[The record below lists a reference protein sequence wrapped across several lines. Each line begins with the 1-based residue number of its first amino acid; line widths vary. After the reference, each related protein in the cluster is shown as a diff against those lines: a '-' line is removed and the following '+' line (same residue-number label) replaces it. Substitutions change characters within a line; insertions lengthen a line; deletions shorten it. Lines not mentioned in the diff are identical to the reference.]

1 MTQLIQGQ
9 SGIEP
14 SLSSDRYSRSSQLL
28 ERIISRYV
36 RGKSLEALDG
46 VRKSANPPG
55 PPRNGKPL
63 QAYLH
68 VPFCEELCGYC
79 TFYRERF
86 EKALAHRY
94 FAALR
99 EEIAMY
105 RERGYTFDRIYFG
118 GGTPTVLPEELVRT
132 IALVRS
138 LWNPAVISVE
148 THPDHLTEPL
158 YALLEEEGVN
168 RLSVGVQSFQEVVL
182 RGLARNQHIGGDE
195 TRERLTRSIARF
207 KTVNVDMIFSVF
219 GQTTAMLKKDI
230 LAIRELLPDQVTFYP
245 LMAPASD
252 SRPDV
257 PPRKFYDL
265 IVDGLSDLYRIS
277 SGWSFSLNGKS
288 HIDEYITECE
298 DYSGLGAGSFGY
310 VGGVFYANT
319 FSISEYIR
327 QIGERQ
333 FPVIVR
339 KRFLRTER
347 MRYHF
352 LTRLFGGHVDPKEA
366 VRKFGYLPLLKLW
379 KELLMMA
386 AAGGMRPTG
395 RLTKRGRFL
404 SMLMM
409 KEFMSAVSEFRESCR
424 AISIANDGTRG

>member
-1 MTQLIQGQ
+1 M
-9 SGIEP
+9 
-14 SLSSDRYSRSSQLL
+14 L
-28 ERIISRYV
+28 EKIVSRYV
-36 RGKSLEALDG
+36 YSKSLEALDG
-46 VRKSANPPG
+46 LKRSALPPM
-55 PPRNGKPL
+55 PPRGGKPL
-63 QAYLH
+63 QVYLH

-79 TFYRERF
+79 TFNRQRF

-105 RERGYTFDRIYFG
+105 RERGYTFDRLYIG

-138 LWNPAVISVE
+138 LWNPDVISVE

-158 YALLEEEGVN
+158 CALIEEAGVN
-168 RLSVGVQSFQEVVL
+168 RLSVGVQSFQETVL
-182 RGLARNQHIGGDE
+182 RGLARRNQHIDGDE
-195 TRERLTRSIARF
+195 TRNRLTRSIARF
-207 KTVNVDMIFSVF
+207 KTVNVDMIYRVP

-245 LMAPASD
+245 LMAHASD
-252 SRPDV
+252 SPPDV
-257 PPRKFYDL
+257 PPRKVYAL
-265 IVDGLSDLYRIS
+265 IVDGLSDLYHIS
-277 SGWSFSLNGKS
+277 SGWTFSLNGKS
-288 HIDEYITECE
+288 SLDEYIVERE

-310 VGGVFYANT
+310 IDGVFYANT
-319 FSISEYIR
+319 FSIPEYIR
-327 QIGERQ
+327 LIGERE

-352 LTRLFGGHVDPKEA
+352 LMKLFGGHIDPKEA
-366 VRKFGYLPLLKLW
+366 VRKFGFLPLVQLW

-386 AAGGMRPTG
+386 AVGGMRPAG
-395 RLTKRGRFL
+395 RFFRLTERGHYL
-404 SMLMM
+404 SMLLMR
-409 KEFMSAVSEFRESCR
+409 EFMSAVSEFRESCR
-424 AISIANDGTRG
+424 AITFGKV